1 MKRHVLAIVV
11 LAGLS
16 AAHAAPDDSMRKAI
30 EESRIVASQVSR
42 ELRNQLVKEM
52 QISGPLRSMVVC
64 KFTCPEI
71 LSRPSRK
78 TGWRI
83 SAVSLKPRN
92 PATGTPDEW
101 EQRVLIDFDRRAAKG
116 EPADALEFSEVV
128 TQPMGRFLR
137 YAKSMPVEPM
147 CLRCHGSPIAI
158 PDAVKAQL
166 NADYPFDKAVD
177 FTAGQVY
184 GIVSIKRPF

>member
-1 MKRHVLAIVV
+1 MKRHVLAIVA
-11 LAGLS
+11 LASLS
-16 AAHAAPDDSMRKAI
+16 TAHGAPDDSMRKSI

-101 EQRVLIDFDRRAAKG
+101 EQRVLMDFDRRAARG
-116 EPADALEFSEVV
+116 EPAGALEFSEVV
-128 TQPMGRFLR
+128 AQPMGRFLR
-137 YAKSMPVEPM
+137 FAKSMPVEPM
-147 CLRCHGSPIAI
+147 CLRCHGSANDI
-158 PDAVKAQL
+158 PDAVRTQL
-166 NADYPFDKAVD
+166 ASDYPFVQAVG
-177 FTAGQVY
+177 FKAGQVY
-184 GIVSIKRPF
+184 GIVSVKRPF